1 MKYKKKQ
8 QTRKLQNRNRE
19 THWVNSYYL
28 NQKAQA
34 KKKIEHFWALYL
46 NFKSNNLLLLKLIFL
61 SFDNSNESSP

>member
-34 KKKIEHFWALYL
+34 KKKTL
-46 NFKSNNLLLLKLIFL
+46 FKL
-61 SFDNSNESSP
+61 